1 MKNHSNLRIFC
12 FFLLLFYLFLT
23 FFAQSLICLDNLSS
37 SLIETLPM
45 LVLSLGIVVICFFLQ
60 KRLTFQ
66 LSSRILPTVPIFL
79 SVFTISFLFLFLKYI
94 SVFPGTFSTDSMNQ
108 LDQALTREYTDWHP
122 VIHTLLFFTLPLK
135 LFSCAESIVLVQIFL
150 FSLALAYC
158 TLVLHRVG
166 CPDLLCF
173 AHPVI
178 LLSLPSSQNI
188 LMYPWKDTA
197 LAISA
202 LVLMG
207 QYIQIV
213 VSRGKWLTRRRNC
226 LLFAIVLALAT
237 LFRHNAILYTF
248 PLLLSVIF
256 FSRKEKKAIILL
268 LFSFLGTLLL
278 IKIPLYALL
287 QVRKPGAR
295 VVESV
300 GMCMVIM
307 GNAVVTCPEKL
318 PQEVLH
324 FLYQVASPKDW
335 EKYYILG
342 DFNSLKFAS
351 ADFTPIE
358 DAGLFTILRYTMQ
371 TILACPIISL
381 RAFACTSS
389 MIWLI
394 GGHPIYGKISSGL
407 PADFSNIALNH
418 AVQNFAGIF
427 FEEWNSFFQISV
439 VSSFAQH
446 IGFYFF
452 ILLAAA
458 LTGIREKKNLVVLL
472 HLLPMFAYNFGTALL
487 LTGFDWRF
495 FYYSIPVF
503 IPTLF
508 IILWETSPKCKEIT
522 E

>member
-12 FFLLLFYLFLT
+12 FFLLLSYLFLT
-23 FFAQSLICLDNLSS
+23 FFTQSLVCFDNFSR
-37 SLIETLPM
+37 SLMEIPPM
-45 LVLSLGIVVICFFLQ
+45 LVLSVGIVAICFSLQ
-60 KRLTFQ
+60 KHLSVQ
-66 LSSRILPTVPIFL
+66 LNSRILPKTLVFLGIFTV
-79 SVFTISFLFLFLKYI
+79 SFLFLFLKYI
-94 SVFPGTFSTDSMNQ
+94 SVFPGTFSFDSMQQ
-108 LDQALTREYTDWHP
+108 LDQALTGEYTDWHP

-135 LFSCAESIVLVQIFL
+135 LFGSAESIVLVQIFL
-150 FSLALAYC
+150 FSLALAYS

-178 LLSLPSSQNI
+178 LLSLLSSQNI

-202 LVLMG
+202 LALMG
-207 QYIQIV
+207 QYIQVV
-213 VSRGKWLTRRRNC
+213 VSHGKWLTRRRNC
-226 LLFAIVLALAT
+226 LCFAIVLALAT

-248 PLLLSVIF
+248 PLLISVIF
-256 FSRKEKKAIILL
+256 FSRKEKKGIILL
-268 LFSFLGTLLL
+268 LLSFLGTLLL
-278 IKIPLYALL
+278 VKIPLYALL

-324 FLYQVASPKDW
+324 FLYQVASPEDW
-335 EKYYILG
+335 AKYYRLG
-342 DFNSLKFAS
+342 DFNTLKFVCANLM
-351 ADFTPIE
+351 PIE
-358 DAGLFTILRYTMQ
+358 DAGLFTVLRYTIQ
-371 TILACPIISL
+371 TILACPIVSL
-381 RAFACTSS
+381 RSLACTTS

-394 GGHPIYGKISSGL
+394 GGHPINGQISSGL
-407 PADFSNIALNH
+407 PANFSDITLNYT
-418 AVQNFAGIF
+418 VQNAAAIF
-427 FEEWNSFFQISV
+427 FDEWSSFFQISAV
-439 VSSFAQH
+439 HSFIQH

-472 HLLPMFAYNFGTALL
+472 HLFPVFAYNFGTALL

-495 FYYSIPVF
+495 FYYSFPVF
-503 IPTLF
+503 VPTLF
-508 IILWETSPKCKEIT
+508 IILWETTLKREELSE
-522 E
+522 